1 VWQLLQNHVVP
12 MQKSMEWGALPPY
25 VIAGQYNQHPRA
37 AIAWRSSDQKD
48 ACADF
53 YDRVISDV

>member
-1 VWQLLQNHVVP
+1 
-12 MQKSMEWGALPPY
+12 MEWGPLPAY

-37 AIAWRSSDQKD
+37 AMAWRATEQRDN
-48 ACADF
+48 CADF